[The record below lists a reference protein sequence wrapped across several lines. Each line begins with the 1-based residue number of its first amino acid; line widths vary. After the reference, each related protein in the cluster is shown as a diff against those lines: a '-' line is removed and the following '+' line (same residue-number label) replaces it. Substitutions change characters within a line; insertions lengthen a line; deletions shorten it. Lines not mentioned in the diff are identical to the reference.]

1 MGHSLPMRQVSY
13 SKMGFTLLLTSIT
26 VCIQA
31 QTQNLDLDEPKV
43 IIRIETIV
51 PDQEDKTPTKP
62 AISEISLVPVDC
74 DQKYPTSESMK
85 SKQGGQEEGALVCA
99 RLVLQGQRLRCEVEK
114 LTSKQS
120 NRGVTVG
127 TQTELTNWVRCNENI
142 SSLLIDGFYLPAS
155 EIERRLQVC
164 RANFYVDQGRPQ
176 KLGTSF
182 FERLLDLVKEQFMD
196 LANRID
202 PRLAVRAESEPTAQL
217 PAMLQN
223 QESTAGLMKC
233 EWMFAT
239 SKTPQ
244 IDPLPSLAPATVI
257 KPESP
262 AKAPVK
268 KTSN

>member
-1 MGHSLPMRQVSY
+1 MGHREVMRQVSY
-13 SKMGFTLLLTSIT
+13 SKLGFILLLTSMT
-26 VCIQA
+26 FCIQA
-31 QTQNLDLDEPKV
+31 QTQNLEPNESKA
-43 IIRIETIV
+43 IFRIETII
-51 PDQEDKTPTKP
+51 PEQEDETPSKP
-62 AISEISLVPVDC
+62 VIAEIGSVPVDC
-74 DQKYPTSESMK
+74 DQKYPIPEGMK
-85 SKQGGQEEGALVCA
+85 IKQGGQEEGALVCA

-120 NRGVTVG
+120 NMGVIVSTK
-127 TQTELTNWVRCNENI
+127 TELTNWVRCNEKI

-164 RANFYVDQGRPQ
+164 RANFYVDQGKPQ

-196 LANRID
+196 LVNRID
-202 PRLAVRAESEPTAQL
+202 PRLAVRAESEPTIQL
-217 PAMLQN
+217 PATLQN

-244 IDPLPSLAPATVI
+244 IDPLPSLAPEKAI
-257 KPESP
+257 KPASP

>member
-1 MGHSLPMRQVSY
+1 MGHREAIRQVFY
-13 SKMGFTLLLTSIT
+13 SKLGFILLSTSMT

-31 QTQNLDLDEPKV
+31 QTQNSDLNESKA
-43 IIRIETIV
+43 IIRIETII
-51 PDQEDKTPTKP
+51 PDQEDETPPKP
-62 AISEISLVPVDC
+62 VIAEVSLAPVDC
-74 DQKYPTSESMK
+74 DQKYPIPEGMK
-85 SKQGGQEEGALVCA
+85 IKQGGQEEGALVCA

-120 NRGVTVG
+120 NMGVTVG
-127 TQTELTNWVRCNENI
+127 TKNELTNWVRCNERI
-142 SSLLIDGFYLPAS
+142 SNLLIDGFYLPAS

-164 RANFYVDQGRPQ
+164 RANFYVDQGKPQ

-196 LANRID
+196 LVNRID
-202 PRLAVRAESEPTAQL
+202 PRLAVRAESEQTVQL
-217 PAMLQN
+217 PATLQN

-239 SKTPQ
+239 SKIPQ
-244 IDPLPSLAPATVI
+244 IDPLPSLAPATAI
-257 KPESP
+257 KPLSP
-262 AKAPVK
+262 AKVPVK

>member
-1 MGHSLPMRQVSY
+1 MGHREAMRQVSY
-13 SKMGFTLLLTSIT
+13 SKLSFALLLTSVT
-26 VCIQA
+26 VCIKA
-31 QTQNLDLDEPKV
+31 QTQNSDHNESKA
-43 IIRIETIV
+43 IIRIETIIT
-51 PDQEDKTPTKP
+51 DQEDETPAKF
-62 AISEISLVPVDC
+62 AISEISLAPIDC
-74 DQKYPTSESMK
+74 NQKYPTPESMK
-85 SKQGGQEEGALVCA
+85 SKQGGQEEGALICA

-120 NRGVTVG
+120 NMGVTVSKK
-127 TQTELTNWVRCNENI
+127 TELTNWVRCNEKI

-244 IDPLPSLAPATVI
+244 IDPLPSLAPAKVI